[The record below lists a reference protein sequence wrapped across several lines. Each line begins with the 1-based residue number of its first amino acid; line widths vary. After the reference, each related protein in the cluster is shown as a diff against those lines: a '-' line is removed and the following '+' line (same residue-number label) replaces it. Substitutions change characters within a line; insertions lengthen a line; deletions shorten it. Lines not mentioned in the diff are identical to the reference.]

1 MPFHVYHITNTN
13 GETLFYGMV
22 LFVSQQNTLA
32 HTLVPKLTRAV
43 VGSARGAALCTA
55 ALLHLLELFALPTRV
70 GFVVCQVQLILCL
83 GALRAFCSHSI
94 GSVIC
99 AVHYA
104 HISAI
109 SASAELARA

>member
-70 GFVVCQVQLILCL
+70 GFGVCQVPLMLCL
-83 GALRAFCSHSI
+83 GALAHLVPI
-94 GSVIC
+94 GSVIW
-99 AVHYA
+99 AVHYRA

>member
-1 MPFHVYHITNTN
+1 MVNLVLWY
-13 GETLFYGMV
+13 V
-22 LFVSQQNTLA
+22 LFFSQQNTLA
-32 HTLVPKLTRAV
+32 HTFVPKLTRAA
-43 VGSARGAALCTA
+43 VGSAKGATLCTA
-55 ALLHLLELFALPTRV
+55 GLLHLLELFALPTCV

-109 SASAELARA
+109 SASAELARS